1 MLVRREIGRVLRRIP
16 IRKRWTTAGLL
27 VACLHGPSWAWAAP
41 PTPSATPYPAEPHER
56 ARAFARQGRELYRD
70 RQFEAA
76 REALAHAYE
85 LDPQSETLAE
95 LALAELEAGH
105 PVEAAGHLRQY
116 LVRSDVPA
124 KNLDAARVL
133 WLPRAEAKTAR
144 VDVFVGPSA
153 DIRVDG
159 LVPERLPLPPGG
171 PPPAEPF
178 VSLVIAEGQH
188 ELSVQDGAIAH
199 AQRLVA
205 SGGDVLEVHSRRQPD
220 APTAPIWTVSA
231 IAPPRPPDESRPRA
245 RWITVLAVEGAAVV
259 MAGVGIGFG
268 SAFEHSKSEADG
280 LVQGVGDSGCLS
292 PANMMACSEVN
303 RDRQAEGRYAV
314 AANASYG
321 VAGALAVLGVATWL
335 LWPSAKGPSAGA
347 LRPVAVMAPRTAEAA
362 LTGAW

>member
-1 MLVRREIGRVLRRIP
+1 VLRRIP
-16 IRKRWTTAGLL
+16 IRLRWATAGLL
-27 VACLHGPSWAWAAP
+27 VGCLHGPSWAWAAP
-41 PTPSATPYPAEPHER
+41 PTPSATPYPAEPRER
-56 ARAFARQGRELYRD
+56 ARAFARQGQDLYRD
-70 RQFEAA
+70 RHYEAA

-105 PVEAAGHLRQY
+105 PVEAAAHLRQY

-124 KNLDAARVL
+124 KNLDAARIR

-144 VDVFVGPSA
+144 VDVFVRPSA

-159 LVPERLPLPPGG
+159 LVPEHLPLPAGG
-171 PPPAEPF
+171 PAPAEPF
-178 VSLVIAEGQH
+178 VSLVIAAGQH
-188 ELSVQDGAIAH
+188 DLSVRDGTIER
-199 AQRLVA
+199 AQRLVV
-205 SGGDVLEVHSRRQPD
+205 SGGDVIEVHFRRPPD
-220 APTAPIWTVSA
+220 APAAPIWTVSA
-231 IAPPRPPDESRPRA
+231 IATPSPPDESRPRA

-268 SAFEHSKSEADG
+268 SAFEHFKSSADA
-280 LVQGVGDSGCLS
+280 LIQQVGDSGCLS
-292 PANMMACSEVN
+292 PANIACREVN

-321 VAGALAVLGVATWL
+321 VAGALAVLGLSTWL